1 MLDTS
6 VACREK
12 NHENELLKSFCKQCK
27 VCICDKCG
35 QTRHNNHTKVH
46 IDQAAKQH
54 KIDIE
59 EIVEEMKNG
68 IADYKEHVEKTK
80 EFSRKSREKIATAR
94 SKVMTS
100 LEELIRLLKKHE
112 STTLTSLEVIEEK
125 EQRGLVAQ
133 LQHFRCSEEQLQT
146 SVEYCEAILQRNQS
160 VEILQAHHTLIERC
174 RGLLN
179 SEKLNIYKPPH
190 VSYKLNK
197 EVFENVRS
205 AVPAVGRVVV
215 SSTDSLQS
223 VAEGSGLQEPD
234 VGSEATIKIT
244 TKDSH
249 ENKCYEEEDQ
259 IHVKVQTPSGEE
271 LSHLLAPSE
280 GGEHL
285 VTFTPDCVGQHD
297 VLIAVNGQPLTGS
310 PWRVHVAPHRYKSV
324 FSFGTH
330 GKGQGQFDQPL
341 DIAIN
346 DKTMNI
352 AVADLS
358 NNRVQL
364 FYPDGSYLKDIG
376 AGKLTRPTSV
386 AFTRSSEVIVVASAK
401 IFCFNDSGDFLK
413 RVTNKH
419 LKEPRR
425 LTIGRDGRMVVCDGG
440 DNTVKVLSSDGAQL
454 LHTISAPD
462 RALPLYAVCH
472 QNMFFV
478 CYPLA
483 QGVKVFNEDGVF
495 LYSIGT
501 PGSGDGQ
508 LSGPFGFTIDMFD
521 NLVVCDSCNKRLQ
534 VFTLD
539 GKFVS
544 KIEGQHIRFA
554 FPYSAAVSSTG
565 QLFVAEREKHCV
577 HVLK

>member
-6 VACREK
+6 LVCREK

-59 EIVEEMKNG
+59 EIVEEMKSG

-133 LQHFRCSEEQLQT
+133 LQHFQCSAEQLQT
-146 SVEYCEAILQRNQS
+146 SVECCEAILQRNQS
-160 VEILQAHHTLIERC
+160 VEILQAHHALIERC

-179 SEKLNIYKPPH
+179 SEKMNIYKPPH
-190 VSYKLNK
+190 VRYELNK

-215 SSTDSLQS
+215 SSTDPLQS

-259 IHVKVQTPSGEE
+259 IHVKVQTPSGRG

-310 PWRVHVAPHRYKSV
+310 PWRVHVAPHRYKSA
-324 FSFGTH
+324 FSFGSW
-330 GKGQGQFDQPL
+330 GE
-341 DIAIN
+341 
-346 DKTMNI
+346 DK
-352 AVADLS
+352 DS
-358 NNRVQL
+358 
-364 FYPDGSYLKDIG
+364 
-376 AGKLTRPTSV
+376 LTGP
-386 AFTRSSEVIVVASAK
+386 
-401 IFCFNDSGDFLK
+401 
-413 RVTNKH
+413 
-419 LKEPRR
+419 
-425 LTIGRDGRMVVCDGG
+425 
-440 DNTVKVLSSDGAQL
+440 
-454 LHTISAPD
+454 
-462 RALPLYAVCH
+462 RAL
-472 QNMFFV
+472 Q
-478 CYPLA
+478 
-483 QGVKVFNEDGVF
+483 
-495 LYSIGT
+495 
-501 PGSGDGQ
+501 
-508 LSGPFGFTIDMFD
+508 
-521 NLVVCDSCNKRLQ
+521 
-534 VFTLD
+534 
-539 GKFVS
+539 
-544 KIEGQHIRFA
+544 
-554 FPYSAAVSSTG
+554 
-565 QLFVAEREKHCV
+565 
-577 HVLK
+577 